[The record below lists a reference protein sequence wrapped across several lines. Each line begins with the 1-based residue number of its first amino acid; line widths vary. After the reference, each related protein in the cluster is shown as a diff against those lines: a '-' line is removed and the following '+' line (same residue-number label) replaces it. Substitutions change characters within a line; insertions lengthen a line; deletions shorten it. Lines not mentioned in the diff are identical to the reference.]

1 VDKTKSLT
9 SIFKQYFNFEAEKVA
24 ALPQSGSYREY
35 YRLRGQGTTA
45 IGVYNFD
52 RKENEAFLD
61 FTKHFLSKGLLVPE
75 IYQENLNENVYLLQD
90 LGDTSLFSFLNDNR
104 EDDDFPPSAID
115 LYKNV
120 LEQLPAFQIRGNDGL
135 NYSKC
140 YPRNSFDKQSMMW
153 DLSYFKY
160 YFLKLAKV
168 SFDEQELENDFETF
182 SDWLLKED
190 SDYFLYRDFQ
200 SRNVMVHNG
209 EPYFIDYQGGR
220 KGALQYDVAS
230 LLFDAKADIPAEIRD
245 ELLEHYLRHLGKY
258 KQVNETKFRD
268 YYIGFA
274 LIRLMQAMGAFGFR
288 GIHEKKPHFLA
299 SIPYAIGNMTFI
311 LSNYDI
317 PIKIPHLL
325 KVLASLEDSPE
336 LKQFGET
343 RRQIDKLVIEINSFS
358 FRRGIPIDQSENGG
372 GFVFDCRAIHNPGR
386 YNEFKNLTGK
396 DKEVIKFLQTESQ
409 ADQFVQDAFALVKQS
424 VRVYLKRNFTN
435 LMVNFGCTGGQ
446 HRSVYCASKMQSLLK
461 KEFGDSIDIIVYH
474 REQEL
479 KELGL

>member
-1 VDKTKSLT
+1 MDKNKSLT
-9 SIFKQYFNFEAEKVA
+9 SIFKQYFNFDAEKVS
-24 ALPQSGSYREY
+24 ALPLSGSYREY
-35 YRLRGQGTTA
+35 YRLRGQGKTA
-45 IGVYNFD
+45 IGVYNYD
-52 RKENEAFLD
+52 RKENEAFLT
-61 FTKHFLSKGLLVPE
+61 FTRHFLSKGLHVPE
-75 IYQENLNENVYLLQD
+75 IYMENLNENVYLLQD

-120 LEQLPAFQIRGNDGL
+120 LEQLPAFQIKGNDGL

-168 SFDEQELENDFETF
+168 PFDEQELENDYETF
-182 SDWLLKED
+182 SNWLLKED

-200 SRNVMVHNG
+200 SRNVMVLDG

-230 LLFDAKADIPAEIRD
+230 LLFDAKADIPPVIRD
-245 ELLEHYLRHLGKY
+245 ELLEHYLKYLGKY
-258 KQVNETKFRD
+258 KRFNETKFKN
-268 YYIGFA
+268 YYVGFA

-288 GIHEKKPHFLA
+288 GFYEKKPHFLA
-299 SIPYAIGNMTFI
+299 SIPYAIGCMSYI
-311 LSNYDI
+311 LSHYDI
-317 PIKIPHLL
+317 PVKIPHLL

-336 LKQFGET
+336 LKQFGDT
-343 RRQIDKLVIEINSFS
+343 RKQIDKLVIEINSFS
-358 FRRGIPIDQSENGG
+358 YRRGIPIDQSENGG
-372 GFVFDCRAIHNPGR
+372 GFVFDCRAIHNPGS
-386 YNEFKNLTGK
+386 YNEYKNLTGL
-396 DKEVIKFLQTESQ
+396 DPEVIKFLQTESQ
-409 ADQFVQDAFALVKQS
+409 ADQFVQDAFVLVKQS
-424 VRVYLKRNFTN
+424 TRVYLERNFTN

-446 HRSVYCASKMQSLLK
+446 HRSVYCANKMQSLLE
-461 KEFGDSIDIIVYH
+461 KEFGNSIDIIIYH

-479 KELGL
+479 KDLGL